1 MPIKEYIAYK
11 GSCYTIEWYYDE
23 SGFSQPFEYLMNLSS
38 DMQKK
43 VFYLFKRMGD
53 IGKIND
59 ITKFRNEGDQIYA
72 FKPQPDRFLS
82 FFVKDKVIIISNAF
96 RKKSDKLPINEKLKA
111 LRSKEDYLKRS
122 NEGKYYGKE

>member
-1 MPIKEYIAYK
+1 MPIRECIAYK
-11 GSCYTIEWYYDE
+11 GTCYSIEWYYDE
-23 SGFSQPFEYLMNLSS
+23 SGYSQPFEYLMNLSS

-43 VFYLFKRMGD
+43 AFYLFKRMGD

-82 FFVKDKVIIISNAF
+82 FFVKDKVIIITNAF
-96 RKKSDKLPINEKLKA
+96 RKNQINCLLMK
-111 LRSKEDYLKRS
+111 
-122 NEGKYYGKE
+122 N